1 MLVNRATGN
10 RIGEVDKF
18 LERTQVNETGEV
30 DVLVDKERLQLVN
43 NSDEE
48 GYSRNVGETA

>member
-10 RIGEVDKF
+10 GIGEVDKF

-30 DVLVDKERLQLVN
+30 DVLVDKEGLQLVN

-48 GYSRNVGETA
+48 GYSQNVGETA